1 MAFIESPRL
10 NDRVRLGFVG
20 GPRFKTSIVTLD
32 NGKEQ
37 RNQEWARARWE
48 FEAPF
53 TNADPEVVQKAVRDM
68 FFAARGMNDG
78 FRFKDWD
85 DYQATNE
92 SLGTAPSGSTAVQ
105 LIKTYAVGFPSP
117 YVRNILKPVSG
128 TVTVYENGVAKAGTL
143 DTTTGLF
150 TPTSSWT
157 PAAALTWT
165 GEFDVPVRFDDD
177 ALLWLWDNKDVR
189 STTVR
194 LVETK

>member
-1 MAFIESPRL
+1 MAFIEVRL
-10 NDRVRLGFVG
+10 NDRVRIGFTG

-48 FEAPF
+48 YEAPF
-53 TNADPEVVQKAVRDM
+53 TNADPEVVRKAVRDM

-92 SLGTAPSGSTAVQ
+92 SLGNAPSGTTAVQ
-105 LIKTYAVGFPSP
+105 LIKTYAAGFPSP

-128 TVTVYENGVAKAGTL
+128 TVTVYQAGVAKAGTL

-150 TPTSSWT
+150 TPSSGWT
-157 PAAALTWT
+157 AGQPLTWT

-189 STTVR
+189 SATVR

>member
-1 MAFIESPRL
+1 MAFIERRL
-10 NDRVRLGFVG
+10 NERVRMGFTG
-20 GPRFKTSIVTLD
+20 GPRFKTSIVPLD

-37 RNQEWARARWE
+37 RNQEWSRARWE
-48 FEAPF
+48 FECPF
-53 TNADPEVVQKAVRDM
+53 TNADPDDVVSDVRDV

-92 SLGTAPSGSTAVQ
+92 SLGNAPSGTTAVQ
-105 LIKTYAVGFPSP
+105 LIKTYAAGFPSP

-128 TVTVYENGVAKAGTL
+128 TVTVYQAGVAKAGTL

-150 TPTSSWT
+150 TPSSGWT
-157 PAAALTWT
+157 EGQPLTWT

-177 ALLWLWDNKDVR
+177 ALLWLWDNKEVR
-189 STTVR
+189 SATVR